1 MPLQHSLRHFSSFFQ
16 GPIDPRAGPAA
27 AEHRRQVS
35 QQSRLAELMLLNR
48 LRARIRHDLTPD
60 TLARAA
66 VVIGVTA
73 RHWFGET
80 GRNAADLEPGA

>member
-1 MPLQHSLRHFSSFFQ
+1 MPLPYSLRHFTSFFQ
-16 GPIDPRAGPAA
+16 SSAGPRDGPATA
-27 AEHRRQVS
+27 QHRRQFS

-48 LRARIRHDLTPD
+48 LRARVRHDLTAD

-73 RHWFGET
+73 RQWFGET
-80 GRNAADLEPGA
+80 GHSTVARGSGA

>member
-1 MPLQHSLRHFSSFFQ
+1 MPLQYSLRNSSLFFQ
-16 GPIDPRAGPAA
+16 RPAGSRPGAA
-27 AEHRRQVS
+27 LAEHRRQVS

-48 LRARIRHDLTPD
+48 LRARIRHDLTAD

-73 RHWFGET
+73 RQWFGET
-80 GRNAADLEPGA
+80 GRSTLAREPGA

>member
-1 MPLQHSLRHFSSFFQ
+1 
-16 GPIDPRAGPAA
+16 
-27 AEHRRQVS
+27 
-35 QQSRLAELMLLNR
+35 MLLNR
-48 LRARIRHDLTPD
+48 LRARIRHDLTAD

-80 GRNAADLEPGA
+80 GRSPAAREPGA